1 MTSIVTLY
9 LNDTVKIEG
18 PPFYG
23 IEKDSSTLYI
33 SNVPK
38 EIYRY
43 DIYEVVSEI
52 DGFKNL
58 ILN

>member
-9 LNDTVKIEG
+9 LNDNIKIEG

-33 SNVPK
+33 PDVPK
-38 EIYRY
+38 
-43 DIYEVVSEI
+43 
-52 DGFKNL
+52 
-58 ILN
+58 